1 MKHHTSETFTYDQ
14 ETLKEIARMALEHA
28 SAKGASAADLDVQEG
43 FGQTVTVRRDEVETI
58 EYNRDKGLS
67 VTAYIGKRRGH
78 ASTSDLTPGAV
89 QMTVEAA
96 LSIARLTASDDFA
109 ALADADLLAT
119 EFPDLDLYHPWKLS
133 IEEAV
138 EIARQG
144 EQAAFDADAR
154 VSNSEGATVS
164 AQQAHFVYAN
174 SNGFMAGYPSTRQVV
189 SCAVIAGKG
198 DNMQRDAW
206 WSTARE
212 HDDLEALKDVG
223 AAAGRRAARR
233 LDARK
238 INTTKVPVVFESPLA
253 SGLLGHFV
261 AAVSGGSLYRQQSF
275 LLDSLGTQV
284 FPDFVQVEELP
295 LLKRGLASSSF
306 DNEGVATHARTIV
319 KNGIVEGYFLG
330 SYAARKLGMRSTG
343 NAGGSHNLILQS
355 SGETFDALLKKMGRG
370 LLVTELLGHGTN
382 MVTGD
387 YSRGAAGF
395 WVEDGE
401 IAFPVQEV
409 TIAGN
414 LKEMFRSIVAV
425 ADDALART
433 SRQTG
438 SILIESMM
446 VAGE

>member
-1 MKHHTSETFTYDQ
+1 MKHHASETFTYDQ

-58 EYNRDKGLS
+58 EYNRDKGMS

-78 ASTSDLTPGAV
+78 ASTSDLTPDAV
-89 QMTVEAA
+89 RTTVDAA
-96 LSIARLTASDDFA
+96 LSIARLTASDDYA
-109 ALADADLLAT
+109 ALADVELLAT

-138 EIARQG
+138 GIARQG

-212 HDDLEALKDVG
+212 HDDLEALKEVG
-223 AAAGRRAARR
+223 ATAGRRAARR

-238 INTTKVPVVFESPLA
+238 INTTQVPVVFESPLA

-284 FPDFVQVEELP
+284 FPDFVQVDELP

-319 KNGIVEGYFLG
+319 KDGIVEGYFLG

-395 WVEDGE
+395 WVEGGE
-401 IAFPVQEV
+401 IAFPVEEV